1 MFSWS
6 TEIEANRKISWWGM
20 GGVLLN
26 KAYLIGE
33 EEKLNFYIIRD
44 MKMQISIHLILGH
57 L

>member
-1 MFSWS
+1 
-6 TEIEANRKISWWGM
+6 M